1 MGPEQ
6 PDPQIA
12 ESSGRRGPPRTV
24 PKEILKLWD
33 LLPRRERQRRR
44 RRFFHCVHA
53 ACCSRPV
60 STDDTLASLNARVKI
75 LEEALAEFLHATAA
89 SIPVPT
95 HPAKKR
101 DREGAELPP
110 APTPANI
117 VSETLPD
124 IPPAAEAAKNVV
136 SPSPIT
142 SASTSAAVPCDLHVY
157 GLHGKD
163 SSDVVLDVPPAN
175 IGPPVTPVS
184 RGRTSSGDTL
194 PGAAPHEATAHGAA
208 SPFYQHPDPPHTN
221 IFQHLLPTS
230 RPVHQHPP
238 SSPSVTITDPPASGP
253 VPNAINPLTGAPFN
267 PFTDLPPRW
276 MVNGVTGGWRPVR
289 RDEWGD
295 ELSDDGW

>member
-6 PDPQIA
+6 PDSQIA
-12 ESSGRRGPPRTV
+12 GSSGRRGPPRTV
-24 PKEILKLWD
+24 PKELLKLWG
-33 LLPRRERQRRR
+33 LLSRRERQRRR
-44 RRFFHCVHA
+44 RRFFHRAHA

-60 STDDTLASLNARVKI
+60 TDDSLASLNARVKI

-157 GLHGKD
+157 GLHGKE
-163 SSDVVLDVPPAN
+163 SSDVVLDVTPAN
-175 IGPPVTPVS
+175 IGTCPVTSGLP
-184 RGRTSSGDTL
+184 RTPSDEPR

-208 SPFYQHPDPPHTN
+208 PVPSDTDTN
-221 IFQHLLPTS
+221 IFQH
-230 RPVHQHPP
+230 HAEEEDAFAE
-238 SSPSVTITDPPASGP
+238 SSTADIVADLVSQPRFHLHGIHSGWWAVTH
-253 VPNAINPLTGAPFN
+253 
-267 PFTDLPPRW
+267 
-276 MVNGVTGGWRPVR
+276 
-289 RDEWGD
+289 
-295 ELSDDGW
+295 SDSDSE